1 MTISCLL
8 QLVNQLKVWHWQTTS
23 YAQHSAFGAKYS
35 SISDLV
41 DSLVEVYQGKYGR
54 VKAESVFKLE
64 LQNLPAD
71 CSPIV
76 NSYIG
81 CISGWDWSEQPDLA
95 NIQADLI
102 IELNHLNYLL
112 TLS

>member
-1 MTISCLL
+1 
-8 QLVNQLKVWHWQTTS
+8 
-23 YAQHSAFGAKYS
+23 
-35 SISDLV
+35 
-41 DSLVEVYQGKYGR
+41 
-54 VKAESVFKLE
+54 
-64 LQNLPAD
+64 LPAD
-71 CSPIV
+71 CSLIV

-81 CISGWDWSEQPDLA
+81 FISGWDWSEQPDLA